1 MEMHLSDA
9 IIVKRK
15 YKRQNR
21 DIASVN
27 SSQAVRI
34 RSLENETSKLLAEN
48 LELREENLRL
58 RSEIDNGKARR
69 VADRV
74 NVVKTQLEERLLE
87 IGALI
92 SGLGEESPRRNRSP
106 HLPRQFGGLRSRSNP
121 LRSSPENQW
130 ENSTPL
136 NEDGTS
142 PEPKLPPRKNMAS
155 LSEDIGSPDGKLPP
169 ILENK
174 YYPRRTLEYV
184 TDFLNAKPL
193 DMLTINRHQ
202 EIENMLAEVVGETT
216 DSPDIGPPPVS
227 QFVDEDA
234 VKIDLAE
241 RACEMED
248 EPCMD
253 PTISTNLEQRKKRKD
268 SIMASDLKRISRPEP
283 SQPKRENT
291 GTLKSGAKRKLSARD
306 DEELE
311 STNAKDIDDFQF
323 TRVSS
328 EERTKRPVI
337 SSAKE
342 NTKPL
347 KDITSSKALSKDKPA
362 LPPNTRKVLAA
373 KSVNN
378 SPKKGGSTRNL
389 NHDGI
394 KPVKL
399 TMFKESLS
407 KEAPV
412 GDNEVENIG
421 PVPQIVQPQLQAF
434 NIQQEPETPA
444 PIDIF
449 SPLSSHPSTNV
460 QVESRDT
467 PPPSEIRESA
477 EGQRPSRRARG
488 SISYAEPNL
497 RVKMRRPGKEFVN
510 AVTSDGKVRAIRVD
524 GEAGPTTISKIKA
537 EPESED
543 AWKRLPAAPN
553 ADHSPLSNKTSAPVT
568 DMLPSS
574 ITDHRRRRESILHLT
589 ESAPSASGSKSVTE
603 LLAESRKIKAK
614 SKEQS
619 ARGDDI
625 KAALENMDIY
635 EFQGSPKRDSEDKEK
650 EIPKII
656 IKEEKIERAPSR
668 FSRRASALPAGD
680 SNGQDSVSRRKMD
693 VSRRRQSALAA
704 GVWSH
709 SSAGNESERERD
721 RDLMGDLRGGEEDNK
736 LRRSASNN
744 SMAGVGAGTAAARTD
759 RIASRRRSMML

>member
-1 MEMHLSDA
+1 MARLNEPAASLESFESL
-9 IIVKRK
+9 KRK

-74 NVVKTQLEERLLE
+74 NVVKSQLEERLLE

-92 SGLGEESPRRNRSP
+92 SGLGEDSPPRRRSP
-106 HLPRQFGGLRSRSNP
+106 HLPRQFGGLKSSSNP
-121 LRSSPENQW
+121 PRSPQENKW
-130 ENSTPL
+130 ENMAPL

-142 PEPKLPPRKNMAS
+142 PERKMPPRKNMAS

-174 YYPRRTLEYV
+174 YYPRRTLE
-184 TDFLNAKPL
+184 
-193 DMLTINRHQ
+193 HQ
-202 EIENMLAEVVGETT
+202 EIENMLAEVVAETT

-227 QFVDEDA
+227 QFVDEDP

-241 RACEMED
+241 KLVCEKEED
-248 EPCMD
+248 PCLD
-253 PTISTNLEQRKKRKD
+253 PIISTNLEQRKRRKD
-268 SIMASDLKRISRPEP
+268 SIVASDIKRNSRSEP
-283 SQPKRENT
+283 SQAKRENT
-291 GTLKSGAKRKLSARD
+291 GILKSGAKRKLSARD

-311 STNAKDIDDFQF
+311 STNVNDIDDFQF

-328 EERTKRPVI
+328 EERTKNRPVV

-342 NTKPL
+342 NAKSL
-347 KDITSSKALSKDKPA
+347 KDVTGSKALTKDRPA
-362 LPPNTRKVLAA
+362 LPPNARKVLAA

-378 SPKKGGSTRNL
+378 SPKKSASTRNL

-394 KPVKL
+394 KPNKMG
-399 TMFKESLS
+399 MFKEILA
-407 KEAPV
+407 KEVPIE
-412 GDNEVENIG
+412 GKKVESIEPG
-421 PVPQIVQPQLQAF
+421 SQIVQPQLQIF

-449 SPLSSHPSTNV
+449 SPLSSHPSTTV
-460 QVESRDT
+460 RMESQDT
-467 PPPSEIRESA
+467 PPPSEMRESA

-488 SISYAEPNL
+488 AVSYAEPNL
-497 RVKMRRPGKEFVN
+497 RDKMRRPGKELVN
-510 AVTSDGKVRAIRVD
+510 AVTADGKVRAVKVD
-524 GEAGPTTISKIKA
+524 GEAGPTTISKIKS
-537 EPESED
+537 EPEAED
-543 AWKRLPAAPN
+543 GWKRLPAAPD
-553 ADHSPLSNKTSAPVT
+553 ADHSPLSGKTSIPIT

-589 ESAPSASGSKSVTE
+589 EPGPSSASGSKSVTE

-619 ARGDDI
+619 AKGDDI
-625 KAALENMDIY
+625 KAALEDMDIY
-635 EFQGSPKRDSEDKEK
+635 EFQGSPKRDADEA
-650 EIPKII
+650 PKA

-668 FSRRASALPAGD
+668 FSRRASATPAGD
-680 SNGQDSVSRRKMD
+680 SNGNQDLEQPGKRIAASAGA
-693 VSRRRQSALAA
+693 SRRRQSALSSSVRCSSAA
-704 GVWSH
+704 GH
-709 SSAGNESERERD
+709 ESD
-721 RDLMGDLRGGEEDNK
+721 RDNTDSEK
-736 LRRSASNN
+736 SLRRSVSST
-744 SMAGVGAGTAAARTD
+744 SMAGAAARSD
-759 RIASRRRSMML
+759 RMSARRRSMML